1 MNAGGQLAQ
10 AKLVGGTDLESEFF
24 SGEGLATGVDV

>member
-10 AKLVGGTDLESEFF
+10 AKL
-24 SGEGLATGVDV
+24 SGERDPKIKPNIEAEYLTDPL